1 MDCVQRS
8 TNPESSMVRLA
19 SLVGLVAL
27 TVAAAALINAAQQ
40 TAKKV
45 SQDNDMQDDAVLR
58 ITSGQGQRT
67 PSFHARFSLN

>member
-1 MDCVQRS
+1 
-8 TNPESSMVRLA
+8 MVRLA

-45 SQDNDMQDDAVLR
+45 SQDNEQDDAVLR
-58 ITSGQGQRT
+58 ITSAQGQRT

>member
-45 SQDNDMQDDAVLR
+45 SQDNEQDDAVLR
-58 ITSGQGQRT
+58 ITSAQGQRT